1 MKRVLFLQG
10 AVLLGVAVATASC
23 TQGLPSQGTYD
34 AVLPNNTVIT
44 LRLERMD
51 NGKVEGSIQGT
62 AVNTATNTVV
72 NLPVSELRGEVFH
85 VRLPASAVGGELS
98 QREITFLDDQSG
110 LIAFGEEF
118 GLNHRLVFLPGIQGE
133 DQATRRLALVQPT
146 STLPTTG
153 EAGP

>member
-1 MKRVLFLQG
+1 MQG
-10 AVLLGVAVATASC
+10 VSTDPVVGIELGPS
-23 TQGLPSQGTYD
+23 LPPVD
-34 AVLPNNTVIT
+34 AQP
-44 LRLERMD
+44 
-51 NGKVEGSIQGT
+51 
-62 AVNTATNTVV
+62 
-72 NLPVSELRGEVFH
+72 PVQVRGEVFH

-98 QREITFLDDQSG
+98 QRETTFLDDQSG